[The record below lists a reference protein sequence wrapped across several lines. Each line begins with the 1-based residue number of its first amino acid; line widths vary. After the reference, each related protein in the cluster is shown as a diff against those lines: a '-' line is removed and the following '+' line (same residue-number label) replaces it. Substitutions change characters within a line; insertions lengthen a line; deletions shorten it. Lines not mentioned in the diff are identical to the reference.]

1 MYHAAEPVLRKEQ
14 NVEKI
19 CASAAVQMT
28 LTVSSTTSTTS
39 EIAMAP
45 ASTSVHLAMK
55 HVLRDMPCVMTF
67 ALLKT
72 ILTQTTGF
80 VKARDNASGI
90 GKNVMEP
97 VARDIN
103 FVAMKGASLTQ
114 TGGNVDSRDNASEH
128 LNNVM
133 KPAPMEEQHV
143 ETTCASA
150 KMEIVQGVITPT
162 TGENVMAPAN
172 TIGSPVAHLVPLD
185 GISA

>member
-1 MYHAAEPVLRKEQ
+1 M
-14 NVEKI
+14 
-19 CASAAVQMT
+19 
-28 LTVSSTTSTTS
+28 
-39 EIAMAP
+39 
-45 ASTSVHLAMK
+45 
-55 HVLRDMPCVMTF
+55 
-67 ALLKT
+67 
-72 ILTQTTGF
+72 TQTTGF

-133 KPAPMEEQHV
+133 KPALMEEQHV

-150 KMEIVQGVITPT
+150 KMEIVRGVITPT
-162 TGENVMAPAN
+162 TGTIAMVPASK
-172 TIGSPVAHLVPLD
+172 IGSIVAKLVSLD
-185 GISA
+185 TTSARNTKTMALAISTTVTDA